1 MPHQTLAS
9 ASPSPADR
17 DRARASGQS
26 LAALSPEER
35 VRALRLRAAGK
46 DEALELPAEAVDL
59 LLSILEQMAA
69 GKPVMLVPQ
78 NAELTT
84 QQAADLLGVSRPFL
98 IGLLERGLLPFRM
111 VGSHRRLRYDD
122 VMAYGKRSQEERRRA
137 LDALAAESQRLGLG
151 Y

>member
-1 MPHQTLAS
+1 MPNPTLAS

-26 LAALSPEER
+26 LAALPPEER

-46 DEALELPAEAVDL
+46 DEVLELPAEAVDL

-98 IGLLERGLLPFRM
+98 IGLLEEGLLPFRM

-122 VMAYGKRSQEERRRA
+122 VMAYRMRSQEERRRA